1 MFFFVGVLVGL
12 NLAIRVVLGEI
23 REIQSRGHAQGG
35 TVRITPGEA
44 LRALGKGSLFVL
56 AFAGIG
62 YLLDIAFNSTFGQ
75 LFG

>member
-23 REIQSRGHAQGG
+23 REVQSRGHAAGG
-35 TVRITPGEA
+35 TVRVTPGEA
-44 LRALGKGSLFVL
+44 IRMLLKGLIFVVV
-56 AFAGIG
+56 FTGIG
-62 YLLDIAFNSTFGQ
+62 YLLDLAFDTTIDR